1 MNNIGLPACLV
12 CKVCLGNK
20 TGYVAVTY
28 RSPSETYLEF
38 QKILTSFDTL
48 LQNLQNLSPYF
59 TMILGDFYPRSYSWW
74 QEYIL
79 SGERKHIDSLTSIF
93 GLHQVISEPT
103 RTLFE
108 SSSCIDLN
116 FADQPHLVTDCGLHA
131 SLHPNRHHQITYC
144 KLNLKINYP
153 PPYKHLVWDYKK
165 ANDVCIKEAL

>member
-1 MNNIGLPACLV
+1 
-12 CKVCLGNK
+12 
-20 TGYVAVTY
+20 
-28 RSPSETYLEF
+28 
-38 QKILTSFDTL
+38 
-48 LQNLQNLSPYF
+48 
-59 TMILGDFYPRSYSWW
+59 MILGDFYPRSYSWW

-116 FADQPHLVTDCGLHA
+116 FTDQPHLVTDSGLHA